1 MRVTT
6 NVAVSVNYLRVIRK
20 SLDLTALFA
29 ASTRTV
35 REINRIEN
43 RAGMVRTST
52 PFAKSQEE
60 KRSVRRISLLNAQL
74 SHQESSH
81 IHAVGFKMSGFMVSS
96 DSGKD
101 LFALSKRLKQIHH
114 RRHFFH
120 RR

>member
-1 MRVTT
+1 MTT
-6 NVAVSVNYLRVIRK
+6 AVYIGINYLGIVRE
-20 SLDLTALFA
+20 SLNLAALFS

-60 KRSVRRISLLNAQL
+60 KRSVRRIAILNAQL
-74 SHQESSH
+74 SHQKSSH
-81 IHAVGFKMSGFMVSS
+81 IHSVGAIMTGFVIAT
-96 DSGKD
+96 DRAENLVRDG
-101 LFALSKRLKQIHH
+101 LEQIHH
-114 RRHFFH
+114 RRQFFH